1 MRTIRVTGKGQLKV
15 HPDMTRI
22 TIDLEKVCKE
32 YSDAVEASA
41 KDTEALKEELAP
53 FGFDRKEIKTLY
65 FSVDPEYEGYRE
77 NGEYKERF
85 IGYKYQHQL
94 KVEFLSDNKLL
105 GRILF
110 ALGMCRLNPIF
121 RISYTVKEPEKVKN
135 ELLGLAVKD
144 AAAKAAVLSSAAR
157 LTLGEIQTM
166 DYSWGRVEYEVKCM
180 EKVVQPGQELGD
192 RRCSYDLDIEPD
204 DIVAGDTVT
213 VVWEIR

>member
-22 TIDLEKVCKE
+22 TIDLEKVCKD

-53 FGFDRKEIKTLY
+53 FGFDRKEMKTLY
-65 FSVDPEYEGYRE
+65 FSVDPEYEGYRQ
-77 NGEYKERF
+77 NGEYKEKF
-85 IGYKYQHQL
+85 IGYKYQHRL

-110 ALGMCRLNPIF
+110 ALGMCRLNPKF
-121 RISYTVKEPEKVKN
+121 HISYTVKEPEAVKN
-135 ELLGLAVKD
+135 ELIGLAVKD
-144 AAAKAAVLSSAAR
+144 AAAKAAVLSSAAG

-166 DYSWGRVEYEVKCM
+166 DYSWGRVEYEVRCM
-180 EKVVQPGQELGD
+180 EKEMPLGQAWGD
-192 RRCSYDLDIEPD
+192 QGCSYNLDIEPD
-204 DIVAGDTVT
+204 DIDAEDTVT